1 MERRRRLP
9 RTAGAIR
16 MKKARCFERPA
27 VHRIGPWRR
36 PTRVLPWRRLML
48 AAVFMAGSH
57 AVCAGE
63 LVSVKSRDVTQNVYI
78 DSTSASPAWIV
89 VLFAG
94 ADGAVA
100 LADNGPTSMR
110 GNFVV
115 RTAAYWTK
123 AGDAAVVFDA
133 PSDHA
138 EGMDDAFRL
147 SDAASQDVAAV
158 VGELKR
164 RYPSAKV
171 ALVGTSRGTITVGNV
186 LLRQPDLADAFV
198 LTSPISVAVRGE
210 PGLSGVA
217 WPRNKARVLVV
228 SNEHDGC
235 VASPFSAAK
244 RMAADNNF
252 DFIAV
257 SSTMGG
263 GNKRAECGA
272 QSPHGYLG
280 IEAKVLEAIDGWL
293 NGRGVE

>member
-1 MERRRRLP
+1 
-9 RTAGAIR
+9 
-16 MKKARCFERPA
+16 MKKTFGLGRSTVGRIVQSRRSTLAR
-27 VHRIGPWRR
+27 WS
-36 PTRVLPWRRLML
+36 RLML
-48 AAVFMAGSH
+48 AAVFAAGSH
-57 AVCAGE
+57 AICAGE
-63 LVSVKSRDVTQNVYI
+63 LVSVKSRDVTQNVYL

-94 ADGAVA
+94 SDGVVA

-115 RTAAYWTK
+115 RTAPYWTK

-133 PSDHA
+133 PSDEA
-138 EGMDDAFRL
+138 EGMGDEFRL

-158 VGELKR
+158 VTELKR
-164 RYPSAKV
+164 RYPSARV

-186 LLRQPDLADAFV
+186 LLRKPDIADAFV
-198 LTSPISVAVRGE
+198 LTSPITIAVRGE
-210 PGLSGVA
+210 PGLSGVT

-235 VASPFSAAK
+235 VASPFGAAQ
-244 RMAADNNF
+244 RMAADNHF

-257 SSTMGG
+257 SSTAGG
-263 GNKRAECGA
+263 GNRRAECGA

-280 IEAKVLEAIDGWL
+280 IEAKVLEVIDGWL
-293 NGRGVE
+293 NGRGVGVE